1 MGRRHKTPW
10 GWGPT
15 ALMHQKM
22 SWIERIAE
30 RKIREA
36 IERGDLDGL
45 PLAGQPLALDS
56 TPFVP
61 EELRL
66 AYKVLKDAGFLPPEI
81 ELRKEIVSLRALLDS
96 VEEEDERIR
105 IARRIN
111 DKVLRLNLLMKRSL
125 SSEERQVYV
134 TKLRRKL
141 GENVAKK

>member
-1 MGRRHKTPW
+1 
-10 GWGPT
+10 
-15 ALMHQKM
+15 M

-30 RKIREA
+30 QKIREA
-36 IERGDLDGL
+36 IEQGDLDDL
-45 PLAGQPLALDS
+45 PLAGKPLRLDS
-56 TPFVP
+56 SPFVP

-66 AYKVLKDAGFLPPEI
+66 AYKVLKDAGFLPPEM

-105 IARRIN
+105 IARRLN